1 VKDEEAASMAPGAME
16 GGEGG
21 ALDEEPPGMA

>member
-1 VKDEEAASMAPGAME
+1 VKDEEAASMASAVE
-16 GGEGG
+16 GGDGG